1 MSEENKSAIVDNS
14 ETSEKSF
21 NPIAFGDNFVSEE
34 ATATEAVGSE
44 NTEEAKATE
53 ESADDWSFEEQEIVE
68 ESRPG
73 DDVAR
78 DDVNWGAIAAQL
90 GLDGKSTKEE
100 IQAALKGVQDTKE
113 EEESAAPEKE
123 FEQFESLLKLDDI
136 KFNYKKLL
144 KNVRTFMVII

>member
-34 ATATEAVGSE
+34 TTATEVVDSE
-44 NTEEAKATE
+44 NTKEAKATE
-53 ESADDWSFEEQEIVE
+53 ESGEDWSFEEQEIVE

-113 EEESAAPEKE
+113 EEEADE
-123 FEQFESLLKLDDI
+123 
-136 KFNYKKLL
+136 
-144 KNVRTFMVII
+144 V